1 MARVSASLLAAG
13 IAAAV
18 VLPAVPAYAVDA
30 PTPVTGLA
38 AHPADSQVTLS
49 WTNPS
54 FDGFAG
60 VTVVQ
65 KEGAVAPAAVADGT
79 TRYTGTA
86 TSTVVTGLTNGTTYS
101 FSVFA
106 RNTEGAYSDPAAKPD
121 VSPVPALLTKLTA
134 TLSPGLVT
142 YGTPVTISA
151 KLTRTDTGT
160 AISNQPVDFYR
171 KQAGESAFTKMGRL
185 VTNADGVV
193 SHRRLSPDR
202 NAQWYVA
209 HPANPY
215 VGPSQSNTV
224 TSLVRPRLAVTLSRR
239 LVEQGVTSRVG
250 VTVTPAHPGH
260 AVTMQI
266 ATADGWKDYAA
277 RRLSSSSTATWD
289 LTSFAVGTRTFRL
302 VKAADHDNAAAVTT
316 SFSVTVIRR
325 TLRSGMSGNDV
336 LTVQKR
342 LAALRYDV
350 GTVNGFFGYDT
361 VHATYAFQKVQGLP
375 RTGYVDARTY
385 DRLFRGTSVPRLR
398 YSHSGAWVEA
408 DLTKQVLYYVRGGVV
423 QRILNISSGNG
434 EVFYV
439 DGDREVAN
447 TPTGNFSV
455 LRKID
460 GWRISRLGSLWRP
473 AYFAAGGFAIHGAPS
488 VPPYPASH
496 GCIRITISGMNRLYS
511 LLTLGLP
518 VHVYRT

>member
-18 VLPAVPAYAVDA
+18 VLPAAPAYAA
-30 PTPVTGLA
+30 APPTPVTGLA
-38 AHPADSQVTLS
+38 AHPADSQVTLA
-49 WTNPS
+49 WTNPA
-54 FDGFAG
+54 DPDFAG

-65 KEGAVAPAAVADGT
+65 KEGAVAPAAVADGV

-86 TSTVVTGLTNGTTYS
+86 TSTIVTGLTNGTTYS
-101 FSVFA
+101 FSVFT
-106 RNTEGAYSDPAAKPD
+106 RNTEGAYSDPATKPE
-121 VSPVPALLTKLTA
+121 VVPVPALLTKLTA
-134 TLSPGLVT
+134 TVSAGLVT

-160 AISNQPVDFYR
+160 AIGNQPVDFYR
-171 KQAGESAFTKMGRL
+171 KQPGESAYTKIGRL

-224 TSLVRPRLAVTLSRR
+224 TSLVRPRLATSVSRWV
-239 LVEQGVTSRVG
+239 VEQGVTSRVA
-250 VTVTPAHPGH
+250 VTVLPPHPGH
-260 AVTMQI
+260 AVMMQI
-266 ATADGWKDYAA
+266 ATADGWKDFAG
-277 RRLSSSSTATWD
+277 RRLSATSTATWD
-289 LTSFAVGTRTFRL
+289 LTSFTLGKRTFRL
-302 VKAADHDNAAAVTT
+302 VKAADHDNAAGVTT
-316 SFSVTVIRR
+316 AFSVTVVRR

-342 LAALRYDV
+342 LAALHYDV

-398 YSHSGAWVEA
+398 YSHGGAWVEA
-408 DLTKQVLYYVRGGVV
+408 DLTKQVLYYVRGGAV
-423 QRILNISSGNG
+423 QRILDISSGSG

-439 DGDREVAN
+439 EGDREVAN

-455 LRKID
+455 MRKID

-473 AYFAAGGFAIHGAPS
+473 AYFANGGFAIHGAPS
-488 VPPYPASH
+488 VPTYPASH
-496 GCIRITISGMNRLYS
+496 GCIRITIPSMNRLYS
-511 LLTLGLP
+511 SLTIGLP